1 MTKSFKIFLAI
12 ILSAFAVYLSIQTGM
27 TIVIGYTTVAVI
39 IVLPLSIDSIV
50 NPNKNTSW

>member
-1 MTKSFKIFLAI
+1 MTKSFKIFLAV
-12 ILSAFAVYLSIQTGM
+12 ILSVFAIYLSIQTGM

>member
-39 IVLPLSIDSIV
+39 IVLPLSLDSIV